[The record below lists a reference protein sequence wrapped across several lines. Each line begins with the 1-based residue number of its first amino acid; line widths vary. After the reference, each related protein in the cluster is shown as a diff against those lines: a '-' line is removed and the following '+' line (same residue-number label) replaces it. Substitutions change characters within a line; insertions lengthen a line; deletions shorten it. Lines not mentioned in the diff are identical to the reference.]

1 MRITSN
7 KKLIM
12 SLEEN
17 QVILSKKR
25 KLADYVIHNNFSAN
39 IMKKKIKLIKQEIL
53 NERNSSRY

>member
-1 MRITSN
+1 
-7 KKLIM
+7 M

-25 KLADYVIHNNFSAN
+25 KLADYVIQNNFSAN